1 MCPGT
6 GSDIVKSRQRMK
18 KSDLS
23 KNEKSGHIKELT
35 IEKDT
40 SKNEKNL
47 TP

>member
-1 MCPGT
+1 MHIP
-6 GSDIVKSRQRMK
+6 DIVKSRQRMK

-23 KNEKSGHIKELT
+23 KNEKFGHIKELT
-35 IEKDT
+35 IKKDT